1 MSSFTSDDEQLDYYG
16 VIEDIIKLSFTAGRK
31 IEMVL
36 FQCRW
41 FDPTKGT
48 RSDAKLGLVEIKSS
62 SRLANFEPFAMAHQ
76 ATQAYY
82 LQYPSPKRDL
92 RDWQVVYKI
101 QPSSSLSNLDDNAH
115 DTPSEND
122 FFQEDSQQGSLSVD
136 IENFIDEI
144 TTSTDQSDDVL
155 DPSEI
160 ETIEKHRRNEQTSGD
175 AYSDD
180 GSDDEEEIAPQEES
194 EEEMEDD
201 EDEDNKSVQDSEY
214 DNDDY

>member
-1 MSSFTSDDEQLDYYG
+1 VNGFRFRSELYEKNKTRLRTVNTGVCLSSFTSNNEQLDYYG

-41 FDPTKGT
+41 FDPTKGM
-48 RSDAKLGLVEIKSS
+48 RSDAKIGLVEIKSS

-82 LQYPSPKRDL
+82 LKYPSPKRDL

-101 QPSSSLSNLDDNAH
+101 QPSSRLSNLDDNSQ
-115 DTPSEND
+115 DTPTEND

-136 IENFIDEI
+136 IGTFIDEI
-144 TTSTDQSDDVL
+144 MTSSNQSDDVL

-160 ETIEKHRRNEQTSGD
+160 ETIEKNRRNEQPLNDICSND
-175 AYSDD
+175 S
-180 GSDDEEEIAPQEES
+180 SDEEEELPTE
-194 EEEMEDD
+194 
-201 EDEDNKSVQDSEY
+201 
-214 DNDDY
+214 